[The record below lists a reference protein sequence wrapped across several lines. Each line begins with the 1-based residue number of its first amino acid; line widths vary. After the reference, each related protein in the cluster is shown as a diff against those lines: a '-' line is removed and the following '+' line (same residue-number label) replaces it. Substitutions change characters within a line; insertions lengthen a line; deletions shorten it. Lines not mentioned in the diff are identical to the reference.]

1 MSENGLGAGKLEDYS
16 VDQLAGA
23 LVLIMGAI
31 GSLLLVIWQSKC
43 HCKINLCHCRM
54 NLCYIF
60 QCERR
65 PPSEDEMIGLQAQAK
80 ELKDKA
86 NKNDKKQ
93 NKIIKKEDDILDKED
108 ILLKQLDKTVD
119 KTVDLEVDL
128 EEQIVPTPKKVKEL
142 NLESA

>member
-43 HCKINLCHCRM
+43 HCKI

>member
-1 MSENGLGAGKLEDYS
+1 MSGNGLGAGRLEDYS

-43 HCKINLCHCRM
+43 HCKM
-54 NLCYIF
+54 NLCYLF

-65 PPSEDEMIGLQAQAK
+65 PPNEEEMKGLQEQAK
-80 ELKDKA
+80 ALKDKA

-93 NKIIKKEDDILDKED
+93 NKILEKEDEIIEKED
-108 ILLKQLDKTVD
+108 LLLKENTKS
-119 KTVDLEVDL
+119 VDL
-128 EEQIVPTPKKVKEL
+128 EEGEEIHVPTPKKVREL
-142 NLESA
+142 NLQND

>member
-1 MSENGLGAGKLEDYS
+1 MGENGLGAGKLEDYS

-23 LVLIMGAI
+23 LVLIMGAV
-31 GSLLLVIWQSKC
+31 GSLLLVIWQSK
-43 HCKINLCHCRM
+43 CHCRM

-119 KTVDLEVDL
+119 L
-128 EEQIVPTPKKVKEL
+128 EEQIVPTPKKVNEL
-142 NLESA
+142 NLETP